1 MVPSGLVTDCLLAG
15 SPTSAWPSLVKA
27 TYDGKALP
35 PMLVPSAL
43 GIIVGRPPIR
53 TAAAE
58 LLVPRS
64 MPIIFDKISSPELES

>member
-1 MVPSGLVTDCLLAG
+1 
-15 SPTSAWPSLVKA
+15 
-27 TYDGKALP
+27 
-35 PMLVPSAL
+35 MLVPSAL

-64 MPIIFDKISSPELES
+64 IPIIFDKISSPELSKCYYSVNI